1 MEYSPNSPSAPQ
13 GSGLQAARKAQV
25 QQQPSA
31 MDVNTGPDPRREMQE
46 VVKILNKI
54 RRNLMNVKR
63 TWGMESQQYRDALEV
78 MQDFLREKDG
88 VYERMDRMLEDKRRM
103 RQDGFGNS
111 GMEVDSGRT
120 TTERT
125 IEQFLADLQIR

>member
-1 MEYSPNSPSAPQ
+1 
-13 GSGLQAARKAQV
+13 
-25 QQQPSA
+25 
-31 MDVNTGPDPRREMQE
+31 MQE
-46 VVKILNKI
+46 IVKILNKI

-63 TWGMESQQYRDALEV
+63 TWGMESQQYRDALEA

-103 RQDGFGNS
+103 RKDGFGNS